1 MKGPAKA
8 ASELLCPSAPPDWQG
23 AVAIGVVGGSAEA
36 PHMTPLEKAIPVSDA
51 LLALAAP
58 VPPTEVFRFAAPCA
72 KEGCRHFGAGACQ
85 LAAKVVQM
93 LAPAA
98 ERLPFC
104 IIRADCR
111 WFAEAG
117 RDACMRCP
125 QVVTD
130 NVYPT
135 VAMHAAADPGV
146 TAQDAQTMP
155 PLARNV

>member
-1 MKGPAKA
+1 MSERAKRPAD
-8 ASELLCPSAPPDWQG
+8 LLCPSAPPDWQG
-23 AVAIGVVGGSAEA
+23 AVAIGIVGGSVEA
-36 PHMTPLEKAIPVSDA
+36 PRVTPLEAAIPVTGE

-58 VPPTEVFRFAAPCA
+58 APPTEVFRFAAPCA
-72 KEGCRHFGAGACQ
+72 KDGCRHYGAGACQ

-93 LAPAA
+93 LEPAT

-104 IIRADCR
+104 LIRADCR

-130 NVYPT
+130 NVYPS
-135 VAMHAAADPGV
+135 VAMHQAADP
-146 TAQDAQTMP
+146 AIAAERRD
-155 PLARNV
+155 